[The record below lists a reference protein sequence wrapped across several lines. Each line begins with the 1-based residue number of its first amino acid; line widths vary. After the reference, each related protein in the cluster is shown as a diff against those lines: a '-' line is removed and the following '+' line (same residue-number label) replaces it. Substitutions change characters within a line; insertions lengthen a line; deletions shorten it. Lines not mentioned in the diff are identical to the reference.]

1 MLTVKTY
8 LAPSS
13 IHGIGLFAAENIPA
27 NSIVWQY
34 DEHIDRIYSEEIFF
48 DICRKTHKCT
58 LPHLLNSSYKR
69 GGRYFYLTDNARF
82 INHAVPANIAF
93 VDDYTERTLRT
104 IRAGEEILE
113 NYLLAYDASDFFF
126 QEIVNPDPAVFINAV
141 LQKEV
146 SHAECYDVS

>member
-27 NSIVWQY
+27 NSIIWQY
-34 DEHIDRIYSEEIFF
+34 NEHIDRIYSEELFL
-48 DICRKTHKCT
+48 DICRNTHNCT

-69 GGRYFYLTDNARF
+69 GGRFFYLTDNARF

-93 VDDYTERTLRT
+93 VDDYTERTLHT
-104 IRAGEEILE
+104 IKAGEEILE
-113 NYLLAYDASDFFF
+113 NYLLSYDASDFFF
-126 QEIVNPDPAVFINAV
+126 QEIVNPDPLIFVNTV
-141 LQKEV
+141 LQREGLY
-146 SHAECYDVS
+146 AECHDLS